1 MASRKKSVYTDLEK
15 NLQTRLVEKS
25 KSVIECRKNDSRS
38 LKAKATAWEKIT
50 AEYNKHPQVN
60 ERDVKQLKKCWD
72 NLKSK
77 AKKQVAEAKRVH
89 RRTGGGTPPKAADPI
104 SDIVVSVTSDEIN
117 PLENAFDDDAEY
129 NNEVEG
135 KLYRTISYLAM
146 IK

>member
-1 MASRKKSVYTDLEK
+1 M
-15 NLQTRLVEKS
+15 RLVEKL
-25 KSVIECRKNDSRS
+25 KDVIECRKNDSRS
-38 LKAKATAWEKIT
+38 LTVKATAWEKIT
-50 AEYNKHPQVN
+50 AEYNKHPHVN

-135 KLYRTISYLAM
+135 KWYRTISYLAM